1 MTTSPQFAST
11 PRCFAGKLDTANTNR
26 DGTGTI
32 VNLGAA
38 GASGSKVER
47 IVAKADGD
55 PADCTIVFYTF
66 DGSIYYVFDEWDIG
80 NPAAGSS
87 TAASYKEERSYTD
100 LVLPTGYS
108 LRASITA
115 TPTAGKV
122 HVTGWGG
129 DL

>member
-1 MTTSPQFAST
+1 MTTSPQFASV
-11 PRCFAGKLDTANTNR
+11 PRCMAAKLDTANLNR

-32 VNLGAA
+32 ATLGSA
-38 GASGSKVER
+38 GASGTKVER
-47 IVAKADGD
+47 IIAKADGD
-55 PADCTIVFYTF
+55 PADCTIVYYAF

-80 NPAAGSS
+80 NPAAGSG

-100 LVLPTGYS
+100 LVLPSGYS

-122 HVTGWGG
+122 HVSAWGG